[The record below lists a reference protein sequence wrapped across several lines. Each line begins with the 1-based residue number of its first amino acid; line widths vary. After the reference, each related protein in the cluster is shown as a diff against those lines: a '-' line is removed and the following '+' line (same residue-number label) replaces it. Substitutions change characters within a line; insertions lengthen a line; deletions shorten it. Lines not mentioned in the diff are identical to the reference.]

1 MIKIKK
7 INYYLL
13 LIACCLLFFF
23 PIQSQAAITSVT
35 LTWSTNTYVPINYQ
49 GKALPSRGSVIE
61 VAANIN
67 STDINPKELF
77 YNWFLDDHIQKGN
90 SGQGRQVFKFNI
102 GERNKKRSVKV
113 DVSNAEKTF
122 SISSSYL
129 MLKPQEPE
137 IVLETTLSP
146 TFSGLIQEYKIASD
160 QTAIFT
166 AQPYFFNINSIN
178 DLNYK
183 WSLAGSI
190 AEQDSNRNPN
200 IFTLKIGKLIKSI
213 KQKLSLWVENI
224 NYPLQRTQT
233 TADINF
239 VP

>member
-13 LIACCLLFFF
+13 IAIFCLFFF

-49 GKALPSRGSVIE
+49 GKALPSRGSIIE
-61 VAANIN
+61 VVANIN
-67 STDINPKELF
+67 SGDLNPKELF

-102 GERNKKRSVKV
+102 GERNIKRSVKV
-113 DVSNAEKTF
+113 DISNAEKTF
-122 SISSSYL
+122 SVSSSYL

-137 IVLETTLSP
+137 IVLETTSVS
-146 TFSGLIQEYKIASD
+146 TFSGLTQEYKVGSD
-160 QTAIFT
+160 QTTIFT
-166 AQPYFFNINSIN
+166 AQPYFFNIDSIN
-178 DLNYK
+178 DLKYR
-183 WSLAGSI
+183 WTLAGNI
-190 AEQDSNRNPN
+190 AEQDSNKNPN
-200 IFTLKIGKLIKSI
+200 IFTLKIGKLVKSI
-213 KQKLSLWVENI
+213 KQKLNLWVDNI

-233 TADINF
+233 TAEINF
-239 VP
+239 IP

>member
-13 LIACCLLFFF
+13 IAIFCLFFF

-49 GKALPSRGSVIE
+49 GKALPSRGSRIE
-61 VAANIN
+61 VVANIN
-67 STDINPKELF
+67 SADINPKELF
-77 YNWFLDDHIQKGN
+77 YNWFLDDHIQKES

-113 DVSNAEKTF
+113 DVGNAEKTF

-137 IVLETTLSP
+137 IVLETTSIP
-146 TFSGLIQEYKIASD
+146 TFSGLTQEYEVASD
-160 QTAIFT
+160 QTEIFT
-166 AQPYFFNINSIN
+166 AQPYFFNIGSIN
-178 DLNYK
+178 DLKYK

-190 AEQDSNRNPN
+190 AEQNNSRNPN
-200 IFTLKIGKLIKSI
+200 VFTLKIGKLIKSI
-213 KQKLSLWVENI
+213 KQKLNLWVENI

-233 TADINF
+233 TAEINF

>member
-1 MIKIKK
+1 MTKIKK

-13 LIACCLLFFF
+13 IAIFCLFLF
-23 PIQSQAAITSVT
+23 PIQSQAAINSVT
-35 LTWSTNTYVPINYQ
+35 LTWSTNTYIPLDYQ
-49 GKALPSRGSVIE
+49 GKALPSRGSMIE
-61 VAANIN
+61 VVANIDSKN
-67 STDINPKELF
+67 INPQELF

-102 GERNKKRSVKV
+102 GERNKKRSVKA
-113 DVSNAEKTF
+113 DISNLEKTF
-122 SISSSYL
+122 SVSSSYL

-137 IVLETTLSP
+137 IILKTKAWTL
-146 TFSGLIQEYKIASD
+146 TSD
-160 QTAIFT
+160 QTAVFT

-178 DLNYK
+178 DLKYK

-190 AEQDSNRNPN
+190 AEQDSDRNPN
-200 IFTLKIGKLIKSI
+200 VFTLKIGKLVKSI

-233 TADINF
+233 AVDINL